1 MVQIEQDRIKFR
13 HFSKRIQAMIDGSH
27 LAAAAKTDPLE
38 DAIDPRHVLA
48 RVFLEPKAIESLRA
62 LAPLSLITNRFLRY
76 SFPRARQN
84 IARIGYDADAGTAC
98 LDRDTA

>member
-1 MVQIEQDRIKFR
+1 
-13 HFSKRIQAMIDGSH
+13 MIDGSH

-62 LAPLSLITNRFLRY
+62 LAPLSLIT
-76 SFPRARQN
+76 
-84 IARIGYDADAGTAC
+84 YDDGSEVIISY
-98 LDRDTA
+98 LDDLSLV